1 MLYNRLTCI
10 MDLVGDIA
18 KKNMRRNGGTQS
30 HCRGT
35 LWPICC
41 WSLDVL
47 GESRLI
53 QDTLRTIMVHSNSHQ
68 SVPYSVIIPSFFKP
82 VPWTRALFPRDQ
94 TTTWKKQFTLI
105 LFVLNRN
112 PTPTSWVVVVEIW
125 LTELLPSQNGI
136 LPTIWSS
143 PCRRC
148 FPTLHLRL
156 SKIWRSENLW
166 EKGHGYFDY
175 L

>member
-1 MLYNRLTCI
+1 MQYNRLTCI
-10 MDLVGDIA
+10 MDSVGDIA
-18 KKNMRRNGGTQS
+18 TKTCSEMGPGLCHCHHVGNQHCLIILANHDSFKIHWQQS
-30 HCRGT
+30 WFIPLVINLYLSVV
-35 LWPICC
+35 LW
-41 WSLDVL
+41 
-47 GESRLI
+47 
-53 QDTLRTIMVHSNSHQ
+53 
-68 SVPYSVIIPSFFKP
+68 SFFKS
-82 VPWTRALFPRDQ
+82 VPWTRAIFPRDQ

-156 SKIWRSENLW
+156 NKIWRSENLW